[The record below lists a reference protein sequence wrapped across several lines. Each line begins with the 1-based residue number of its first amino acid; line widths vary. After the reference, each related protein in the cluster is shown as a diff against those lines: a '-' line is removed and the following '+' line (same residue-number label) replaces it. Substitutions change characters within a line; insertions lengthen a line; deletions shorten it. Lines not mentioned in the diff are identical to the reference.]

1 MAAAALTKVNMP
13 QPGVKEMAVKALTK
27 LNAAEE
33 NSKDCEKT
41 KSCSNAQVIEGN
53 GEGNMETL

>member
-1 MAAAALTKVNMP
+1 MP

-27 LNAAEE
+27 LNVAEE

-41 KSCSNAQVIEGN
+41 KSCSNAQVSEGN